1 MRQNTKTIVGAI
13 NTATNGVST
22 ISAEFDTLGFNF
34 AKIICLSSSTGTV
47 STGTN
52 NKLED
57 GDASTGSFAT
67 FAGYIQGTDWTG
79 SATSN
84 ATSLAKVI
92 WNVDLRG
99 RKRFLRATFTH
110 ATAGVGSVILAELS
124 NPGDGVTD
132 AAGAGSA
139 NAIAL

>member
-13 NTATNGVST
+13 NTNTSGVST

-47 STGTN
+47 SSGTN
-52 NKLED
+52 NKVEE
-57 GDASTGSFAT
+57 GDTTSSYAT
-67 FAGYIQGTDWTG
+67 FAGAIQGTDWSG
-79 SATSN
+79 STTSN

-99 RKRFLRATFTH
+99 RKRYLKTTFTH
-110 ATAGVGSVILAELS
+110 ATAGVAEVIIAELS

-132 AAGAGSA
+132 AAAAGAA
-139 NAIAL
+139 NAIGL